1 MDEVR
6 FAKDRLFSDISGLEK
21 IEVDDN
27 VKEGGGLEGLRKW
40 LDEKKELLSPEKK
53 AVLRAKGLQPPTGL
67 CRCNSQLRVHAS
79 IRIVATRTFR
89 RIVLRRPAN
98 RRRKTGNPVPVHAEI
113 SERCICGGC
122 RYHRKYQ
129 RRIYRCRP
137 GVDRPRPGIPRH
149 RKREFYIE

>member
-27 VKEGGGLEGLRKW
+27 VKDVGGLEGLRKW

-53 AVLRAKGLQPPTGL
+53 AVLRAKGLLPPTGL
-67 CRCNSQLRVHAS
+67 CRCNSQRRVHAS

-89 RIVLRRPAN
+89 KRQTIRLTLNQRRFISGAVFCIRPEVLQPKASSD
-98 RRRKTGNPVPVHAEI
+98 PDQQDLYFPVHHKVLAA
-113 SERCICGGC
+113 
-122 RYHRKYQ
+122 
-129 RRIYRCRP
+129 P
-137 GVDRPRPGIPRH
+137 
-149 RKREFYIE
+149 